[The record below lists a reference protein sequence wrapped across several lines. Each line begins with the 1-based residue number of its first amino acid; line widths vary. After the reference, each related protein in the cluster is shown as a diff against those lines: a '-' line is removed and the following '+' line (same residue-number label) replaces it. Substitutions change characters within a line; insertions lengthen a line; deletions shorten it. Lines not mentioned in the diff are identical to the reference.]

1 MIRQTTAFNDSSI
14 REGFNTQKLESHGQ
28 FAYFSN
34 PAHLWPDFLL
44 GQADRPLRVV
54 LIEEDMHIRSVV
66 GQELGLEPRTTL
78 ISTAGNYR
86 EGKSLVANHV
96 FDVLLLDLNLHD
108 GTSFELLKYAKLNH
122 PSVEMI
128 GMSVVDDEQKA
139 ITAFDLGANGYIV
152 KNSWFGNY
160 AEAVLQVANGG
171 AFISPSLSR
180 RLIKKLT
187 TGAYVEDRHHHSQH
201 QHQHQHHPPHP
212 QIVPFNEHHIL
223 SLREREILELVADG
237 YTSTAI
243 ALKINIS
250 SQTVMTHI
258 KNIYRKLQVHTRAQ
272 AVSSAKNQGL
282 LR

>member
-1 MIRQTTAFNDSSI
+1 MIRQAAAFSNTSI
-14 REGFNTQKLESHGQ
+14 HEGMNTSKHESHGQ

-44 GQADRPLRVV
+44 GQADQPLRVI
-54 LIEEDMHIRSVV
+54 LIEEDLHMRSVV
-66 GQELGLEPRTTL
+66 GQELGLDPRTTL
-78 ISTAGNYR
+78 VGTAGNFR
-86 EGKSLVANHV
+86 EGKSLIANHV
-96 FDVLLLDLNLHD
+96 FDVMLLDLNLHE
-108 GTSFELLKYAKLNH
+108 GMSFELLKYVKLQR
-122 PSVEMI
+122 PSVEVIVISM
-128 GMSVVDDEQKA
+128 VDDEQKA
-139 ITAFDLGANGYIV
+139 IMAFDLGANGYIV

-160 AEAVLQVANGG
+160 AQAVLQVANGG

-187 TGAYVEDRHHHSQH
+187 TGAYIDFNNSHHQQAIPLHANG
-201 QHQHQHHPPHP
+201 
-212 QIVPFNEHHIL
+212 VL
-223 SLREREILELVADG
+223 SFREREILELVAEG

-282 LR
+282 LG

>member
-1 MIRQTTAFNDSSI
+1 MIRQTTAFSDSSI
-14 REGFNTQKLESHGQ
+14 SEGFNTSKLESHGQ
-28 FAYFSN
+28 FAYFTN

-44 GQADRPLRVV
+44 GQADHPLRVI

-66 GQELGLEPRTTL
+66 GQELGLDPRTTL
-78 ISTAGNYR
+78 VATAGNYR
-86 EGKSLVANHV
+86 EGKSLVANRV

-108 GTSFELLKYAKLNH
+108 GTSFEILKYVKLNH
-122 PSVEMI
+122 PSVEVI
-128 GMSVVDDEQKA
+128 GVSMVDDEQKA

-187 TGAYVEDRHHHSQH
+187 TGAYVEERH
-201 QHQHQHHPPHP
+201 QHPTKHPQHP
-212 QIVPFNEHHIL
+212 QIVPFNEHHLL
-223 SLREREILELVADG
+223 SFREREILEFVAEG

-282 LR
+282 LS